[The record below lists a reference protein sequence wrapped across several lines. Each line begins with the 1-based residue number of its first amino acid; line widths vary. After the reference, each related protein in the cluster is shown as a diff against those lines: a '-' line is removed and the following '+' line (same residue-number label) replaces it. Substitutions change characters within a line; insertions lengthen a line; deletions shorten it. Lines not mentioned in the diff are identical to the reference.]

1 MAVWLSRL
9 IFWSLIIYG
18 FFYLWK
24 KTGGEKKNLIG
35 RLVLILITFFLLL
48 AFLSPDSPVGAA
60 IFSAFSFLFRPLG
73 LAIILLIWAVSLND
87 KDGLKKPA
95 PQLIFIA
102 LLILIVSSSPVVAFG
117 LARGLERNAVKALN
131 AEPCCSPGASA
142 IVLLAQGTTKPKIP
156 EQVSIQLTD
165 KSDRISHAAEIYKE
179 DFSNL
184 IIVSAGPRPDL
195 EGQIV
200 EADEVQKLLMALGVA
215 RQDIILDR
223 LSVNLRQSALATR
236 EILKQYGLERPTII
250 LVTSALQMQR
260 ARLAFAN
267 FGINVIN
274 APTDFN
280 TFESDEIYRQRI
292 MGSDFFPSAEALLL
306 TTRVVE
312 EYLGLSYYF
321 VRGWSGAN
329 M

>member
-1 MAVWLSRL
+1 MASWLTRL

-18 FFYLWK
+18 FYSLWK

-35 RLVLILITFFLLL
+35 RLFLILITFFLLL

-73 LAIILLIWAVSLND
+73 FAIVLLIWAISLND

-95 PQLIFIA
+95 PQLIFTA
-102 LLILIVSSSPVVAFG
+102 LLILIISSSPVVAFG
-117 LARGLERNAVKALN
+117 LARGLERNAIKDIN
-131 AEPCCSPGASA
+131 AELCCSPGASA
-142 IVLLAQGTTKPKIP
+142 IVLLGQGTTKPKIP

-179 DFSNL
+179 ALSSL

-200 EADEVQKLLMALGVA
+200 EADEVKKLLVALGVD

-236 EILKQYGLERPTII
+236 DILEQYGLEPTII

-260 ARLAFAN
+260 ARLAFAK
-267 FGINVIN
+267 
-274 APTDFN
+274 
-280 TFESDEIYRQRI
+280 
-292 MGSDFFPSAEALLL
+292 
-306 TTRVVE
+306 
-312 EYLGLSYYF
+312 
-321 VRGWSGAN
+321 
-329 M
+329 